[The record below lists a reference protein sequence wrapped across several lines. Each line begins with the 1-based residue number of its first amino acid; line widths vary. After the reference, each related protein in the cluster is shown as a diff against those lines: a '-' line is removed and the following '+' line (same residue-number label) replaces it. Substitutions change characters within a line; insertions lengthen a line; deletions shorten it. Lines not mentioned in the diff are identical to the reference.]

1 MRNGSHWHKAL
12 YVRAVCI
19 HVSTSMSY
27 HDALNAFPSFDK
39 VLLHTPFATV
49 KLESDG
55 WLVNWPLAVG
65 LVGHR

>member
-1 MRNGSHWHKAL
+1 M
-12 YVRAVCI
+12 YTCI
-19 HVSTSMSY
+19 DFNVLS
-27 HDALNAFPSFDK
+27 LRVINAFPSFDK